1 MLPQIN
7 KILYATDLSE
17 NAKYAFGYAMSLANR
32 YGAAITILHVLH
44 VSPTSYSLVTGI
56 IGEDKWNELRQSK
69 EQGVLDAIKDRI
81 RNFCAEAS
89 AEVPSCSFITDEI
102 IVKTGNP
109 AEEILLQADT
119 GDYDLVVM
127 GARGHGIMTGVMVG
141 SISRR
146 VVKRCKKPVL
156 VVRLPEGKMQ

>member
-1 MLPQIN
+1 MIPEIT
-7 KILYATDLSE
+7 KILYTTDLSE

-32 YGAAITILHVLH
+32 YGATITILHVLH

-56 IGEDKWNELRQSK
+56 IGEQEWDELRQSK
-69 EQGVLDAIKDRI
+69 EQDVLDEIKDRI
-81 RNFCAEAS
+81 ENFCSEVS
-89 AEVPSCSFITDEI
+89 TEVPSCSFITDEI
-102 IVKTGNP
+102 IVKTGYP
-109 AEEILLQADT
+109 AEEILLQAEA

-156 VVRLPEGKMQ
+156 VVHLPEEKME

>member
-1 MLPQIN
+1 MIPEIN
-7 KILYATDLSE
+7 KILYTTDLSE

-32 YGAAITILHVLH
+32 YGAAITILYVLH

-56 IGEDKWNELRQSK
+56 IGEEEWDKLRQNK
-69 EQGVLDAIKDRI
+69 EQGVLDTIKDRI
-81 RNFCAEAS
+81 KNFCMEAS
-89 AEVPSCSFITDEI
+89 AEIPSCSFITDEI

-109 AEEILLQADT
+109 AEEILLQADV

-156 VVRLPEGKMQ
+156 VVHLPEGKME

>member
-1 MLPQIN
+1 MIPEIN
-7 KILYATDLSE
+7 KILYTTDLSV

-32 YGAAITILHVLH
+32 YGARITILHVLH

-56 IGEDKWNELRQSK
+56 IGEEEWDKLRQNK
-69 EQGVLDAIKDRI
+69 EQGVLDKIKDRI
-81 RNFCAEAS
+81 KNFCTEAS
-89 AEVPSCSFITDEI
+89 AEVPSCSFITNEI

-109 AEEILLQADT
+109 AEEILLQTDA

-156 VVRLPEGKMQ
+156 VVHLPEGKLE

>member
-1 MLPQIN
+1 MIPEIN
-7 KILYATDLSE
+7 KILYTTDLSE

-56 IGEDKWNELRQSK
+56 IGEEEWDELRQSK
-69 EQGVLDAIKDRI
+69 EQGVLDKIKDGI
-81 RNFCAEAS
+81 KNFCMEAS
-89 AEVPSCSFITDEI
+89 AEVPSCSFITNEI

-109 AEEILLQADT
+109 AEEILLQADA

-156 VVRLPEGKMQ
+156 VVHLPEGKME

>member
-1 MLPQIN
+1 MLPEIN

-17 NAKYAFGYAMSLANR
+17 SAKYAFGYAMSLANR

-56 IGEDKWNELRQSK
+56 IGEKEWDELRKSK
-69 EQGVLDAIKDRI
+69 EQGVLDELKDRI
-81 RNFCAEAS
+81 RNFCAEAI
-89 AEVPSCSFITDEI
+89 AEVPSCSFIVDEI

-109 AEEILLQADT
+109 AEEILLQSDA

-156 VVRLPEGKMQ
+156 VIRLPEK